1 MPVDMDL
8 EARTLRT
15 LLALRELKHL
25 HVTKRGKTLTI
36 ASGPEHDP
44 DPEARLAL
52 LGRGQWRLDLR
63 HHTGRWDKTPFV
75 GDMEEMVDM
84 AADLGRLD
92 DFDPPGS
99 WNQGATS
106 DPSH

>member
-44 DPEARLAL
+44 DP
-52 LGRGQWRLDLR
+52 